1 MIESIIIKYLRDK
14 LGIKVYA
21 EIPES
26 PPKEFIIVEK
36 TSSGMEDYI
45 YHATVALQS
54 YSDTLLNAAVLNDK
68 VKKAMDVMIEL
79 PEISSSK
86 LNSDY
91 NFTDTATKRY
101 RYQAVYN
108 IVFFD

>member
-36 TSSGMEDYI
+36 TSSGIEDYI
-45 YHATVALQS
+45 
-54 YSDTLLNAAVLNDK
+54 
-68 VKKAMDVMIEL
+68 
-79 PEISSSK
+79 
-86 LNSDY
+86 
-91 NFTDTATKRY
+91 
-101 RYQAVYN
+101 
-108 IVFFD
+108 